1 MKMGA
6 APSFAAERNE
16 RMSKFN
22 DFAKEFDAAFKA
34 ARDEYAAAYDN
45 LVQARRVDTDAKA
58 WRPND
63 TAEDKQLR
71 TATAALDLNRAAAEF
86 KIAGGR
92 IWAEFDVKCKELRKG
107 LEKAVQKDG
116 LANPEA
122 IDANAL
128 ELLKSGVLTVEDYS
142 AFSEKYSGNSTMLKL
157 VAKYALEASE
167 KTDDVEDA
175 AALRILSDNCKT
187 GMGTV
192 LRAWNELEGVAS
204 YCSGRGGSSRTAI
217 DPTHIISMGKWWEE
231 LAGQSIENF

>member
-1 MKMGA
+1 
-6 APSFAAERNE
+6 
-16 RMSKFN
+16 MSRYNTYAWKLNTIF
-22 DFAKEFDAAFKA
+22 ET
-34 ARDEYAAAYDN
+34 ARDEYAEAYSS
-45 LVQARRVDTDAKA
+45 LEQARQADTDAKA
-58 WRPND
+58 WKPND
-63 TAEDKQLR
+63 NEEDKRLRIATAELELNKAD
-71 TATAALDLNRAAAEF
+71 AAF
-86 KIAGGR
+86 KIAESR
-92 IWAEFDVKCKELRKG
+92 IWPEFDAKCKELRKE
-107 LEKAVQKDG
+107 LEKDVQKDG

-204 YCSGRGGSSRTAI
+204 YCSGRGGSSRSVTT
-217 DPTHIISMGKWWEE
+217 PEHIISMGKWWEE
-231 LAGQSIENF
+231 LTGQAIENF